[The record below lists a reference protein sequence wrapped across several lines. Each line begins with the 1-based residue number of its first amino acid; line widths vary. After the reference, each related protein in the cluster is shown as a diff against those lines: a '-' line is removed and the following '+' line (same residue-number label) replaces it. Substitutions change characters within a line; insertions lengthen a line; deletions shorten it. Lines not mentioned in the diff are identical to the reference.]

1 MRGGG
6 RDVMTGGLDNDI
18 LCGGPQG
25 DTMRGSKGDDA
36 MFGQAG
42 KDRISAGQ
50 GDDFLV
56 GGKDADQRPGRRRH
70 TRFSR
75 WPAERPGARA
85 GGTDACTTDPGD
97 TVDGCE
103 A

>member
-1 MRGGG
+1 M
-6 RDVMTGGLDNDI
+6 
-18 LCGGPQG
+18 
-25 DTMRGSKGDDA
+25 
-36 MFGQAG
+36 MFGEAG

-56 GGKDADQRPGRRRH
+56 GGKDADELSGRVGDDTLDSVDGPPNDLVR
-70 TRFSR
+70 
-75 WPAERPGARA
+75 GQ